1 MQYLS
6 LKFIGS
12 VTCIRDLFLYYFS
25 QTKFYKAQIY
35 LIFLKLQCQNII
47 YDYKGREEGR
57 GCKIMNIKSLK
68 FSIYSLTK
76 PTKLTRY

>member
-47 YDYKGREEGR
+47 YDYKGRGKRGR
-57 GCKIMNIKSLK
+57 GAK
-68 FSIYSLTK
+68 FSNVQNYE
-76 PTKLTRY
+76 Y

>member
-47 YDYKGREEGR
+47 YDYKRRGERGR
-57 GCKIMNIKSLK
+57 GAK
-68 FSIYSLTK
+68 FSNVQNYE
-76 PTKLTRY
+76 Y